1 MTTHPTTAAANTAPL
16 ISAHAAAD
24 ALVLVGRPLR
34 EDAGP
39 SPRFGDD
46 VWKMAA
52 AYHLPNHHK
61 GQSTIIFT
69 TVEDPIW
76 RLTAKEYAYS
86 RLTKITEGC
95 KRLPS
100 VVTVCR
106 EFREFRKLFVFLAER
121 HPGLRLRDLV
131 DDTVLDAFLD
141 ERVAGIKPEL
151 QPQERGRVKWFLTL
165 LFRTR
170 ESITFDQLE
179 RLPWTGRASK
189 HVAGIRPPE
198 NMTRRIPPQV
208 LAPYLRGALFYVRI
222 ASKDILAALAEQ
234 ERINEPVGDAN
245 KGHRGTGQALLE
257 AFIERR
263 RQEGRGMPARPADI
277 NLPHKYTPASDRRVN
292 RTLIAKLARVGDNTV
307 DHPANL
313 ELLRQAAAELGLE
326 EGGMDTEISID
337 EETGRPWRPRF
348 HSKSLLIDTRMLLT
362 ACYVITAY
370 LSGMRDS
377 EAQSLKPGCHFT
389 TASEDGII
397 ERHKLRGK
405 VFKGR
410 QSVGDE
416 DTWVVIEPVA
426 EAVAVMESLTDCDR
440 LFYRHGYRRDNDGV
454 GTTINHLLNVFAD
467 RLAEVRPHDPIPL
480 VDGEKWRFTTRQF
493 RRTVAWHIAFQ
504 PFGVVAGKIQYKHV
518 KVAMFEGYAGSSA
531 SGFPSEVEGEQRLA
545 RTEHFLDQYED
556 FKAGV
561 RMPPRLAEQFA
572 RIRDELGDF
581 PGRVVDPARLRAM
594 LTNPART
601 YYPGVLNDC
610 YFEPST
616 ALCLSRRPS
625 AEPEAAPVM
634 NHCQPAKCPNSCVLP
649 QHRPAIDS
657 VIDDTRKLLTIRP
670 MTSLQKAAVHQQIE
684 QLKHMRDQTE
694 ETAR

>member
-1 MTTHPTTAAANTAPL
+1 MTARLNTIATAEPL
-16 ISAHAAAD
+16 VSAYVAEH
-24 ALVLVGRPLR
+24 ALVLAGRPLR
-34 EDAGP
+34 ADAGP

-46 VWKMAA
+46 IWMMAA

-61 GQSTIIFT
+61 GQSTITFT
-69 TVEDPIW
+69 TIEDPVW
-76 RLTAKEYAYS
+76 RLTAKEYVFS

-106 EFREFRKLFVFLAER
+106 EFRELRKLFVFLADR
-121 HPGLRLRDLV
+121 RPGMRLRDLT
-131 DDTVLDAFLD
+131 DDTVLNAFLD
-141 ERVAGIKPEL
+141 HRSAGMKPEF
-151 QPQERGRVKWFLTL
+151 QQQERGRVKWFLTL

-170 ESITFDQLE
+170 ESITFDRLE
-179 RLPWTGRASK
+179 RLPWDGRASK
-189 HVAGIRPPE
+189 HVVGTRPPE
-198 NMTRRIPPQV
+198 NSTRRIPPQV
-208 LAPYLRGALFYVRI
+208 LAPYLRGALFYIRT
-222 ASKDILAALAEQ
+222 ASKDILAALEEQ
-234 ERINEPVGDAN
+234 ERINQPVSDAN
-245 KGHRGTGQALLE
+245 KSHRAAGQTLQ

-263 RQEGRGMPARPADI
+263 RRGGRGMPARPSDI
-277 NLPHKYTPASDRRVN
+277 NLPHKYTPTSDRRVN
-292 RTLIAKLARVGDNTV
+292 RSLIAKLARIGENTI

-313 ELLRQAAAELGLE
+313 ELLRRAVDDLGLE

-337 EETGRPWRPRF
+337 EETGHPWRPRF
-348 HSKSLLIDTRMLLT
+348 HSKTLLIETRMLLA

-410 QSVGDE
+410 QPTGDE
-416 DTWVVIEPVA
+416 DTWVVIEPAA
-426 EAVAVMESLTDCDR
+426 EAVAVMERLTDCDR
-440 LFYRHGYRRDNDGV
+440 LFYRHGYRRNTDGI
-454 GTTINHLLNVFAD
+454 GNTINHLLNVFAD

-561 RMPPRLAEQFA
+561 RTPPRLAEQFA

-581 PGRVVDPARLRAM
+581 PGRVVDTARLRAM
-594 LTNPART
+594 LANPART

-649 QHRPAIDS
+649 QHRPAIDN
-657 VIDDTRKLLTIRP
+657 VIGDTRKLLSIRSL
-670 MTSLQKAAVHQQIE
+670 TSLQKAAVHQQID